1 MASNRIS
8 KLENMMANS
17 NFDVIALNPGP
28 TLSYLTG
35 LDFHLM
41 ERPTVFLM
49 TKQKEIAIILPELEK
64 AKLETL
70 QFPVKRFFYGD
81 NPNSWLSSFVQ
92 ACSALN
98 ITNQTIGVE
107 PTRFRYLELKYLQ
120 DAVKEVT
127 FVSAE
132 QLLGLIRMQ
141 KDQVEIDAMRKAAL
155 IAQNALSET
164 LPFIKIG
171 MTEKEFA
178 AELSLQLLRAG
189 SDPEF
194 AFQPIV
200 STGIN
205 TANPHATPSDKK
217 FENW

>member
-1 MASNRIS
+1 
-8 KLENMMANS
+8 
-17 NFDVIALNPGP
+17 
-28 TLSYLTG
+28 
-35 LDFHLM
+35 M
-41 ERPTVFLM
+41 EIT
-49 TKQKEIAIILPELEK
+49 
-64 AKLETL
+64 
-70 QFPVKRFFYGD
+70 
-81 NPNSWLSSFVQ
+81 PNSWLSSFVQ

-120 DAVKEVT
+120 DAVKEVK

-132 QLLGLIRMQ
+132 KLLGLIRMQ

-217 FENW
+217 FEPGNFLLVDWGARYNGYCSDITGVFSIGEAPSKANSNP